1 MSVSWDIYV
10 DGSGTHHDDSPACIG
25 AVVAA
30 NGMIM
35 AELSRHVGPG
45 TNMVAELEAIRWGMR
60 LFGRVHP
67 RGRDGD
73 AILYSDNTAAIG
85 LAEGYFYPRVNWD
98 LAKAVLNTRR
108 AYTSVEIQHV
118 KGHAGNAGNDLADWL
133 AGIAR
138 ARVLGTPPKRRRR
151 VDFEWLEIFETPK
164 RK

>member
-25 AVVAA
+25 VVVAA

-60 LFGRVHP
+60 LFGTIHP
-67 RGRDGD
+67 SGRQGG

-85 LAEGYFYPRVNWD
+85 LADGYFTARINAD
-98 LAKAVLNTRR
+98 LARSVHAVRR
-108 AYTSVEIQHV
+108 EFPYVEIQHV
-118 KGHAGNAGNDLADWL
+118 KGHAGDPGNDLADWL
-133 AGIAR
+133 AGLAR
-138 ARVLGTPPKRRRR
+138 ARVLGASVKRRRR
-151 VDFEWLEIFETPK
+151 VDFEWLEIFEKSK
-164 RK
+164 RL